1 MTWSEICANP
11 ALQDLPFKIETD
23 RYGRLLMSPARNEH
37 GYYQGEIGFL
47 LRTML
52 AEGRVLTECAIETS
66 EGVKVADV
74 AWCSAE
80 RFQTIRPQISSS
92 VAPEIC
98 VEIFSD
104 SNTREEIE
112 RKRDLYFSRGA
123 LEFWVCDAKG
133 DIAFFTPAGFANGSQ
148 LCPTFPGH
156 VD

>member
-1 MTWSEICANP
+1 MTWTEICANP

-23 RYGRLLMSPARNEH
+23 RYGRILMSPARNEH
-37 GYYQGEIGFL
+37 SYYQGEIGFL

-52 AEGRVLTECAIETS
+52 PDGRVLAECAIETP

-80 RFQTIRPQISSS
+80 RFQTLRPQVSSS

-98 VEIFSD
+98 VDIFSD

-112 RKRDLYFSRGA
+112 RKRELYFARGA
-123 LEFWVCDAKG
+123 EEFWLCNVNG
-133 DIAFFTPAGFANGSQ
+133 DIAFFTKAGLASGSK
-148 LCPTFPGH
+148 LCPAFPGH
-156 VD
+156 ID